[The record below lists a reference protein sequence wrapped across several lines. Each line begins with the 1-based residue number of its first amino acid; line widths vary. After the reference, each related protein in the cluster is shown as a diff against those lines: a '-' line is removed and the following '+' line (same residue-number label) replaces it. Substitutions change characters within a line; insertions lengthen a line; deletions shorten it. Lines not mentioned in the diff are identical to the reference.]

1 MGVRKPAVAGQFYGG
16 SKEQCLSEVEECLA
30 EGKIEVELP
39 ESIAAGI
46 VPHAG
51 WVFSGALAGMV
62 FSAIKHVNG
71 VVDTFVIFGAAHR
84 YMGSGGVVY
93 DSGSW
98 LTPLGEVEIDEE
110 LAGKIVASG
119 LADSNLD
126 AHRSEHSIEVQVPF
140 IQHLF
145 PEAKIVPIIVP
156 PVEAAVEL
164 GEKVGAVVDNAKDKV
179 TVCIAST
186 DLTHY
191 GPRYC
196 FSPVGSGSDA
206 LKWASEVNDREFID
220 LALQMEP
227 AKMLASA
234 MEN

>member
-1 MGVRKPAVAGQFYGG
+1 
-16 SKEQCLSEVEECLA
+16 
-30 EGKIEVELP
+30 
-39 ESIAAGI
+39 
-46 VPHAG
+46 
-51 WVFSGALAGMV
+51 MV

-71 VVDTFVIFGAAHR
+71 GVDTFVIFGAAHR
-84 YMGSGGVVY
+84 YTGAAGAVY
-93 DSGSW
+93 DVGRW
-98 LTPLGEVEIDEE
+98 LTPLGEVEIDEG
-110 LAGKIVASG
+110 LAGEIVAAG
-119 LADSNLD
+119 LADSNVD
-126 AHRSEHSIEVQVPF
+126 AHRNEHSIEVQVPF

-145 PEAKIVPIIVP
+145 PDAKIVPVIVP

-164 GEKVGAVVDNAKDKV
+164 GDNVGAIIDGVTDKKII
-179 TVCIAST
+179 CIAST

-196 FSPVGSGSDA
+196 FSPVGTGIDA

-234 MEN
+234 MENYNACGPGAAAAAVSVAKRLGKNKGVLLGHTDSNEVMKVKFDQSSDESVGYAGMVF